1 MFCMFV
7 YTFKELTMKKLTM
20 KKLLLLGVL
29 SSVLFVG
36 CKKTTTPTP
45 TNQTSVS
52 ARIKTMKYDSG
63 GTNTYSYDASGRLTR
78 ADFNDSS
85 YTMVEYTSAS
95 LITLKGFKN
104 NLLKTT
110 RKITLNTQGY
120 GVYEEVVDDKIR
132 IDSNFFDANWFRS
145 SKDQVNIVENGN
157 VIRRINSKDT
167 TYFTYDLTK
176 LNTIGNNRAF
186 GISWFGRDNN
196 NLVISEK
203 HGAKSIA
210 NTQYTY
216 EFDAKNRVVKKTSSY
231 YNNGVKSQKDYITLY
246 TYTD

>member
-7 YTFKELTMKKLTM
+7 YTFKELSMKKLTM

-52 ARIKTMKYDSG
+52 ARIKTIKYNG
-63 GTNTYSYDASGRLTR
+63 GSVETLNYDASGRLTR
-78 ADFNDSS
+78 VDESDST
-85 YTMVEYTSAS
+85 YTLIEYTSAS
-95 LITLKGFKN
+95 LITLKEFKN
-104 NLLKTT
+104 NLLNST

-120 GVYEEVVDDKIR
+120 GIYEQFENKKI
-132 IDSNFFDANWFRS
+132 DTNYFDANGFS
-145 SKDQVNIVENGN
+145 CSKNQVNIVENGN
-157 VIRRINSKDT
+157 VTKCIVGTDT
-167 TYFTYDLTK
+167 TYYTYDLTK
-176 LNTIGNNRAF
+176 LNTIGNGNMGYSFEGKENR
-186 GISWFGRDNN
+186 
-196 NLVISEK
+196 NLVISNK
-203 HGAKSIA
+203 YGTKSL
-210 NTQYTY
+210 TSRQYTY

-231 YNNGVKSQKDYITLY
+231 YNNGVKSPNDNITLY

>member
-1 MFCMFV
+1 
-7 YTFKELTMKKLTM
+7 M

-45 TNQTSVS
+45 TQTTQTSVS
-52 ARIKTMKYDSG
+52 DRIKTIKYDG
-63 GTNTYSYDASGRLTR
+63 GRAETYSYDASGRVTR
-78 ADFNDSS
+78 VDVTDTSS
-85 YTMVEYTSAS
+85 VMVEYTSES
-95 LITLKGFKN
+95 IITLKNFKN

-132 IDSNFFDANWFRS
+132 IDSNFFDANGFRS

-157 VIRRINSKDT
+157 VTRRINSKDT

-231 YNNGVKSQKDYITLY
+231 YNNGVKSPKDNITLY

>member
-1 MFCMFV
+1 MFCIFV

-63 GTNTYSYDASGRLTR
+63 SPFTYSYDASGRLTR
-78 ADFNDSS
+78 ADFDDSS

-95 LITLKGFKN
+95 LITLKEFKN
-104 NLLKTT
+104 NLLNSTY
-110 RKITLNTQGY
+110 KITLNTQGY
-120 GVYEEVVDDKIR
+120 GIYVENVGSKKI
-132 IDSNFFDANWFRS
+132 DTNYFDANGFRLYE
-145 SKDQVNIVENGN
+145 KNQVNIVENGN
-157 VIRRINSKDT
+157 VTKRIFGTDT
-167 TYFTYDLTK
+167 TYYTYDLTK
-176 LNTIGNNRAF
+176 LNTIGNSNM
-186 GISWFGRDNN
+186 GSPSDGKDNQ
-196 NLVISEK
+196 NLVISSK
-203 HGAKSIA
+203 YGAKSLTY
-210 NTQYTY
+210 TQYSY
-216 EFDAKNRVVKKTSSY
+216 EFDAKNRVVKMISSY

>member
-1 MFCMFV
+1 MFV

-78 ADFNDSS
+78 ADFDDSS

-95 LITLKGFKN
+95 LITLKQFKN
-104 NLLKTT
+104 NLLNSTY
-110 RKITLNTQGY
+110 KITLNSQGY
-120 GVYEEVVDDKIR
+120 GIYFENVGSKKI
-132 IDSNFFDANWFRS
+132 DTNYFDANGFSLS
-145 SKDQVNIVENGN
+145 SPKNQVNIVENGN
-157 VIRRINSKDT
+157 VTKRIYGTDT
-167 TYFTYDLTK
+167 TYYTYDLTK
-176 LNTIGNNRAF
+176 LNTIGNSNMGF
-186 GISWFGRDNN
+186 PSDGKDNQ
-196 NLVISEK
+196 NLVISSK
-203 HGAKSIA
+203 YGAKSLA
-210 NTQYTY
+210 YSQYSY
-216 EFDAKNRVVKKTSSY
+216 EFDAKNRVVKMISSY

>member
-63 GTNTYSYDASGRLTR
+63 SPFTYSYDASGRLTR

-95 LITLKGFKN
+95 LITLKEFKN
-104 NLLKTT
+104 NLLNSTY
-110 RKITLNTQGY
+110 KITLNTQGY
-120 GVYEEVVDDKIR
+120 GIYVENVGSKKI
-132 IDSNFFDANWFRS
+132 DTNYFDANGFRLYE
-145 SKDQVNIVENGN
+145 KNQVNIVENGN
-157 VIRRINSKDT
+157 VTKRIFGTDT
-167 TYFTYDLTK
+167 TYCTFDLTK
-176 LNTIGNNRAF
+176 SNTIGPR
-186 GISWFGRDNN
+186 SWGVSWVGKENI

-210 NTQYTY
+210 NTQYSY
-216 EFDAKNRVVKKTSSY
+216 EFDAKNRVVKMTSSY
-231 YNNGVKSQKDYITLY
+231 YNNGVKSPNDNITLY